1 MIDGLKVICKG
12 LDPQQWRDVP
22 TLEFFRS
29 VSDLTGQKGKAS
41 EAKRYGLTFRIADAK
56 DGTGKRCSITGSLH
70 KHRNKGEDNSDLFT
84 LADVITEVQQLP
96 TLYGINLDTAVLT
109 RLEIGLN
116 VLMDYQPK
124 RIIRQLVC
132 HNRLPFSSMSTKN
145 KMLGKIAER
154 SEYTIKVYDKGRGE
168 RVTASKY
175 VLRVEIRFN
184 RMRTVKEKCGVE
196 TLADLLDVAK
206 LDALATLLLDAMD
219 DVILFDRTA
228 RPKGLTNRQRQRW
241 VEYGNSTFWKELS
254 RDGYYKQRRMFA
266 TLCEKG
272 GVSNPCKKFTDM
284 IENAAKKGRQ
294 YKPQKRRRLPQMTTP
309 NKADEKAT
317 FGRLEYMLPNVAF
330 ERNENG
336 DVCNHDNTAKNA
348 DTKRRFCKT
357 CGREITEQDPRS
369 IFCAERLYGKEAKKC
384 RNADSNHRAA
394 KRRIIER
401 AMQRNKIIWVTYE
414 VNGEKY
420 TDELT
425 PQELYLQREWV
436 DRVCTVRI
444 IDRPA
449 VQGKEAQLLLWKLQE
464 DAGGGSSTP
473 PAMLTQPHGRPPQM
487 SRPPSNNSRIATK
500 EQPKCN

>member
-22 TLEFFRS
+22 TLEFSRP
-29 VSDLTGQKGKAS
+29 VSERTGELGKVS
-41 EAKRYGLTFRIADAK
+41 EAKHCGLTFTITNAV
-56 DGTGKRCSITGSLH
+56 DGGGLCSFTGSIH
-70 KHRNKGEDNSDLFT
+70 KHRNGGEDNADLFT
-84 LADVITEVQQLP
+84 YEDVAIEVEQLAK
-96 TLYGINLDTAVLT
+96 LYGIDPTAADLQ
-109 RLEIGLN
+109 RLEAGVNI
-116 VLMDYQPK
+116 
-124 RIIRQLVC
+124 QLDFKPVKLLEQAKS
-132 HNRLPFSSMSTKN
+132 HRRRPFSSISRKDR
-145 KMLGKIAER
+145 KAGKEAVR
-154 SEYTIKVYDKGRGE
+154 AAYTVKLYDKSHGQP
-168 RVTASKY
+168 TAGGKY
-175 VLRVEIRFN
+175 VFRMEVKFN
-184 RMRTVKEKCGVE
+184 RMRDVQRKCGIY
-196 TLADLLDVAK
+196 TLADLRDVAK
-206 LDALATLLLDAMD
+206 LDALAILMLDMLAD
-219 DVILFDRTA
+219 IIYFDHKA
-228 RPKGLTNRQRQRW
+228 RPAGLTVRQQLQWANFGNADYWGSIDRK
-241 VEYGNSTFWKELS
+241 EYYRAKAA
-254 RDGYYKQRRMFA
+254 FA
-266 TLCEKG
+266 TLRRKG
-272 GVSNPCKKFTDM
+272 GVSDVGEWVLNRAKTVVNEMRQKKQ
-284 IENAAKKGRQ
+284 KKEDVCHGR
-294 YKPQKRRRLPQMTTP
+294 LCE
-309 NKADEKAT
+309 NKADKKGTFAT
-317 FGRLEYMLPNVAF
+317 LDCLLPNVPF
-330 ERNENG
+330 EGNEKG
-336 DVCNHDNTAKNA
+336 DVSDRKTVAKNA

-449 VQGKEAQLLLWKLQE
+449 VQGKEAQMLLWKLQE

-473 PAMLTQPHGRPPQM
+473 PATLTQPHGRPPQM
-487 SRPPSNNSRIATK
+487 SCPPSNNSRIATK